1 MDQNKEYITWGDF
14 EKVEIRVGTIIRA
27 EVFEEARDEG
37 MAKFKE
43 IARNP
48 AYKLVIDFGASGTRK
63 TSAQVTRL
71 YQPEELVG
79 KQVTA
84 VINFPPKQIANIQ
97 SECLLLGAVDGK
109 DVTLLTTDKP
119 VENGLRI
126 G

>member
-1 MDQNKEYITWGDF
+1 MEQNKEYITWGDF

-27 EVFEEARDEG
+27 EVFAE
-37 MAKFKE
+37 
-43 IARNP
+43 ARNP
-48 AYKLVIDFGASGTRK
+48 AYKLIIDFGELGTRK

-84 VINFPPKQIANIQ
+84 VINFPPKQIATIQ

-109 DVTLLTTDKP
+109 EVTLLTTDKP

>member
-1 MDQNKEYITWGDF
+1 MEQDKEYITWSDF
-14 EKVEIRVGTIIRA
+14 EKVEIRVGTIISA
-27 EVFEEARDEG
+27 EVFAE
-37 MAKFKE
+37 
-43 IARNP
+43 ARNP
-48 AYKLVIDFGASGTRK
+48 AYKIVIDFEEFGTRK

-71 YQPEELVG
+71 YEPEALIG

-119 VENGLRI
+119 VKNGLRI